1 MLDSNFMRLRRRSLD
16 LSPVGA
22 PDYPGRAASPA
33 TTGIPMTV
41 ADITLGLFSLFNS
54 LRFLAYVPQILKAL
68 KDTSGAEAIS
78 FGTWGLFLASHLSA
92 MAYAIENARNWT
104 MAVLFLS
111 NAIGCAAVLG
121 IAGFKRVQHRR
132 RRAAAASLGVCGGA

>member
-1 MLDSNFMRLRRRSLD
+1 MPDSNFVRLCPSSLA
-16 LSPVGA
+16 LSPA
-22 PDYPGRAASPA
+22 AGRTIPAALQFARPPA
-33 TTGIPMTV
+33 SPMTV

-68 KDTSGAEAIS
+68 RDTSGAEAIS

-92 MAYAIENARNWT
+92 MAYALENARNWT

-121 IAGFKRVQHRR
+121 IAGYKRVQHRR
-132 RRAAAASLGVCGGA
+132 RRAAASLSVCGGA